1 MTTLLIAGATGL
13 VGRHALRFALDDARV
28 SHVVAPTRR
37 PLQPHAKLHNPIVD
51 FDALPADA
59 PWWRVDAVACALGTT
74 LRDAGSREAFRRV
87 DLDYVRAIAAH
98 ARAGGAR
105 SFALVSSIGAGRAAR
120 TFYLRTKGEA
130 EDAVA
135 ACGYPSVTVLRPSV
149 IGGTRARTR
158 PAEHLAMRALDALR
172 PLVPRRYRVVPA
184 ERIARVLVDGA
195 LAASPGHHVVLSEHL
210 APEDAQRA

>member
-13 VGRHALRFALDDARV
+13 VGGHALRIALDDARV
-28 SHVVAPTRR
+28 TRVVAPTRR
-37 PLQPHAKLHNPIVD
+37 PLQPHPNLHNPIVD

-59 PWWRVDAVACALGTT
+59 AWWKVDAVACALGTT

-87 DLDYVRAIAAH
+87 DFDYVRAIAVH
-98 ARAGGAR
+98 ARAGGAL
-105 SFALVSSIGAGRAAR
+105 SFALVSSIGADATSR

-130 EDAVA
+130 EDAVVT
-135 ACGYPSVTVLRPSV
+135 CGYPSVTVLRPSV

-158 PAEHLAMRALDALR
+158 PAEHIAMRALDALR

-184 ERIARVLVDGA
+184 ERIARVLVDRA
-195 LAASPGHHVVLSEHL
+195 LAAMPGHHVVLSEHMVPQG
-210 APEDAQRA
+210 A